1 MAIIIGGAKSIV
13 PTHSLRM
20 PRPTQP
26 GIDDSRH
33 SPRGLLFSRIG
44 QKPTGHLDHFLFAEL
59 LPVSGIPSCY
69 QIVRGDPRHA
79 TLAGENYHKKP
90 VSDFAGTGGAL
101 GAGSSPT
108 KRCVDS
114 SLT

>member
-1 MAIIIGGAKSIV
+1 MDIIIGPGSII
-13 PTHSLRM
+13 PTLPARM
-20 PRPTQP
+20 SRPTQP
-26 GIDDSRH
+26 GVDESRH

-44 QKPTGHLDHFLFAEL
+44 QKPAGHLDHFLFAEL

-108 KRCVDS
+108 KDW
-114 SLT
+114 LTLV